1 MNEYLSAPSAPEG
14 KKPEE
19 RAPSAPP
26 ARDARAALKSRCAT
40 GRGAALTLCSLLL
53 AMLFCDGVLLSS
65 AGISMPLCVLG
76 YQALVRMLF
85 RTHPDRDSHRMRRA
99 RRLAVPIL
107 ILPLGHLLHYNPS
120 TRWVATLAMFVLCA
134 LQLAVLGGAGV
145 GVENPFSAAALCAL
159 PERLIVSPLVS
170 LDLPFASLKALKN
183 TRSASMRR
191 AAAAALGV
199 ALALPVGI
207 ILLALFSH
215 ADALFADALSRFFRA
230 LHLNVFSLYLDLIF
244 GAMGGLFCAAGL
256 LGARYDTPDAAKPAA
271 PHKRVPAAVC
281 CAFLTV
287 VDAITALFVAFQFV
301 YLFGGESSV
310 YGMTWAEYAR
320 RGFFELCAA
329 SGMVFAVSLLALL
342 LSRPSKAVRVLTAVL
357 AACDLVVLAS
367 ALRRMLLYVDAYGM
381 SVRRLLTLWGMA
393 VVAVCLVLLLVRC
406 VRERFDVVRFLS
418 LTAVTGVCLLS
429 LANTDGLAAA
439 WNVRAIAQ
447 GTLTE
452 TSLRGLSYSAAAAV
466 ARGGCGEDVL
476 SPMRAELEGRH
487 PLYSFCLDDLA
498 ARRAFREAEGRA

>member
-1 MNEYLSAPSAPEG
+1 MNEYLSAPSAPEE

-26 ARDARAALKSRCAT
+26 ARDMRGALKSRCAT
-40 GRGAALTLCSLLL
+40 GRGAVLTLCSLLL

-76 YQALVRMLF
+76 YQALVRMIF
-85 RTHPDRDSHRMRRA
+85 HTHPDRDSRRMRRA

-120 TRWVATLAMFVLCA
+120 TRWVATLTMFVLCA
-134 LQLAVLGGAGV
+134 LQLAVLGGA

-170 LDLPFASLKALKN
+170 LDLPFASLGALKN

-199 ALALPVGI
+199 VLALPVGI
-207 ILLALFSH
+207 LLLALFSH

-230 LHLNVFSLYLDLIF
+230 LHLNVFSLYLDLLF
-244 GAMGGLFCAAGL
+244 GGMGGLLLAAGL
-256 LGARYDTPDAAKPAA
+256 LGARYDTPDVPKPAA
-271 PHKRVPAAVC
+271 PRKRVPAAVC

-301 YLFGGESSV
+301 YLFGGESAV

-466 ARGGCGEDVL
+466 ARGGYGEDVL

-487 PLYSFCLDDLA
+487 PLYSFCLDDIA
-498 ARRAFREAEGRA
+498 ARLAFREAGGRA